1 MNREEVRALREKK
14 RKKNAKILLRLLLIG
29 FFIFIAIRFIVQQPL
44 LNKYDDKI
52 GELNSQIEQEEK
64 NKLYYEELKKLYET
78 EDYQKQL
85 ARERLGLVE
94 ENEKVFID
102 ISGQN

>member
-1 MNREEVRALREKK
+1 MTREEFIKAREKK
-14 RKKNAKILLRLLLIG
+14 RKKNVKLFLRLILVA
-29 FFIFIAIRFIVQQPL
+29 FFLFSAFRFIVQQPL
-44 LNKYDDKI
+44 LANYDKKI
-52 GELNSQIEQEEK
+52 SELEAQIENEEK
-64 NKLYYEELKKLYET
+64 SKTYYKELKTLYET
-78 EDYQKQL
+78 DDYQKQL

>member
-1 MNREEVRALREKK
+1 MTREEFIKARENK
-14 RKKNAKILLRLLLIG
+14 RKKNVKLFLRLILIA
-29 FFIFIAIRFIVQQPL
+29 FFLFAGIRFLIQQPL
-44 LNKYDDKI
+44 LADYDKKI
-52 GELNSQIEQEEK
+52 SELEAQIENEEK
-64 NKLYYEELKKLYET
+64 SKTYYKELKALYET
-78 EDYQKQL
+78 DDYQKQL